1 MSLSIRIHTC
11 VAQQLEEPGSWI
23 PGFLFLVLQLKACCL
38 FYIFIFTRRG
48 TRPGAPPRGSP
59 QAEGRGA
66 SPRARFLE
74 PPSLG
79 AQASC

>member
-1 MSLSIRIHTC
+1 MSPSIRIHTC

-48 TRPGAPPRGSP
+48 SRPWAQPGGNPR
-59 QAEGRGA
+59 AEGRGA
-66 SPRARFLE
+66 SPRARVLE

-79 AQASC
+79 AQAGC

>member
-1 MSLSIRIHTC
+1 MSPSIRIHTC
-11 VAQQLEEPGSWI
+11 VAQQLEEPGSQI

-38 FYIFIFTRRG
+38 FYIFIFTHRG
-48 TRPGAPPRGSP
+48 SRPGGSP
-59 QAEGRGA
+59 RAEGRGA